1 MVMLYFSS
9 IFRSEA
15 GIPNAREFSNRL
27 IIISERLRKH
37 PKRVE
42 MVQVRQENKGVG
54 VPFVILNQLLLSR
67 FLFIG
72 SGRLATLNDDTVLI
86 LRFARSGEKFR
97 QMRDIA
103 IKLLQLVRK
112 RIRLGAR
119 CEVCCD
125 QKSKTAQTI
134 HLSCQT
140 KG

>member
-1 MVMLYFSS
+1 ML
-9 IFRSEA
+9 
-15 GIPNAREFSNRL
+15 
-27 IIISERLRKH
+27 
-37 PKRVE
+37 
-42 MVQVRQENKGVG
+42 QVRQENKGVG

-86 LRFARSGEKFR
+86 LRFARSGKKFR

-112 RIRLGAR
+112 RICLGAR

-125 QKSKTAQTI
+125 QKSKTVQTI
-134 HLSCQT
+134 HLLCQT

>member
-86 LRFARSGEKFR
+86 LRFA
-97 QMRDIA
+97 
-103 IKLLQLVRK
+103 
-112 RIRLGAR
+112 
-119 CEVCCD
+119 
-125 QKSKTAQTI
+125 
-134 HLSCQT
+134 
-140 KG
+140 